1 MPRSTNEVFTP
12 LRFIEAVTLRSF
24 LQPDASWLDEPGSRR
39 IWQTTAVTV
48 IGLALYGFSVGWW
61 RSPLMAGYVAIKM
74 PLLVALTLG
83 CNGLLN
89 SLLAQL
95 LGTGLGIRQSFLAL
109 LMATAVS
116 ALILGSLA
124 PVTFFLASNAPAPG
138 TPGADTA
145 YAAYQLIHTF
155 LIGFAGVV
163 ANTHL
168 YRLLAA
174 RAPNPAAARA
184 TLIAWLAGN
193 GFLGAQFSWVLR
205 PFFGLP
211 GMEVEFLRPQPLK
224 GNFYETI
231 WGSFVQMAGSEFTA
245 GLCALIVIGMISL
258 PVISALRP
266 SSST

>member
-1 MPRSTNEVFTP
+1 MPRSTNEAFTT

-39 IWQTTAVTV
+39 VWQTAMVTV
-48 IGLALYGFSVGWW
+48 IGLAFYGFTVGWW
-61 RSPLMAGYVAIKM
+61 RSPLMAGYVAVKM

-89 SLLAQL
+89 GLLALL

-124 PVTFFLASNAPAPG
+124 PVTFFLAWNAPVPG
-138 TPGADTA
+138 TPEADTA
-145 YAAYQLIHTF
+145 YAAYQVIHTF

-163 ANTHL
+163 ANSHL

-174 RAPNPAAARA
+174 RAPTRAAARA

-231 WGSFVQMAGSEFTA
+231 WGSLVHIAGDGFTA
-245 GLCALIVIGMISL
+245 GIWLTLAIIVIGV
-258 PVISALRP
+258 PVFSAFRTQP
-266 SSST
+266 SN